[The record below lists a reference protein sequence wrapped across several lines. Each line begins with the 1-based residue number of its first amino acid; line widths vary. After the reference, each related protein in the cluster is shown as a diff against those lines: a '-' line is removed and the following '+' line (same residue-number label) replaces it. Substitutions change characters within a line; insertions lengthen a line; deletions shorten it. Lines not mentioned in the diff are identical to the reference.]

1 LAAVAV
7 EVSTKLDESLQ
18 NYCRI
23 IYGTDFKLKGFEV
36 LEIDLVLCCI
46 VLYWKNYLAQLGM
59 RRQRLPLHWLRIDHQ
74 VLMEVIYCT
83 GLQDLMEVLEGR
95 KCEKASRLLEQRSD
109 EKETLHLDSLYRD

>member
-36 LEIDLVLCCI
+36 LEIDN
-46 VLYWKNYLAQLGM
+46 W
-59 RRQRLPLHWLRIDHQ
+59 
-74 VLMEVIYCT
+74 E
-83 GLQDLMEVLEGR
+83 
-95 KCEKASRLLEQRSD
+95 
-109 EKETLHLDSLYRD
+109 